1 MTETSI
7 KELFYIRLLPADEL
21 ADHFCCLPYTT
32 IESIVETLLMD
43 EDMMF
48 DLLTDIINV
57 LKNNIHLAVSKKALR
72 KLLKVCQVLGCTGY
86 FDFGDW
92 EIIRAGGGTAT
103 NVEPPKIIKEFIDA
117 GQLEPIP
124 IAGKY
129 KLNKT
134 SMKQFIYWC
143 FEQRYGEDISVNFI
157 LQNISY
163 RGYSPRTIEKYIAR
177 AKADQTVE

>member
-1 MTETSI
+1 MTETGL

-32 IESIVETLLMD
+32 IESIIETALLD

-48 DLLTDIINV
+48 DLLTEVFSI
-57 LKNNIHLAVSKKALR
+57 LKNNIHLAISKKALR

-92 EIIRAGGGTAT
+92 EIIRAGGGTAA

-117 GQLEPIP
+117 GQLEPVAIN
-124 IAGKY
+124 GKY
-129 KLNKT
+129 KLMKT
-134 SMKQFIYWC
+134 SMKQFIHWC
-143 FEQRYGEDISVNFI
+143 FEQRYGEYISANFI
-157 LQNISY
+157 LQNILY
-163 RGYSPRTIEKYIAR
+163 RGDSPRTIAKYITTE
-177 AKADQTVE
+177 KADEM